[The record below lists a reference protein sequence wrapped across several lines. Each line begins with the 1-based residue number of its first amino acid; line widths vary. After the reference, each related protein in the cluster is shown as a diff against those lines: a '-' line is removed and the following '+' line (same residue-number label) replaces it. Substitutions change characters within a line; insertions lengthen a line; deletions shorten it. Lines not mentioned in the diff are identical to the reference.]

1 MRVLLLSA
9 NRLRFPYPV
18 YPIGLDV
25 VAGAL
30 APAHEVRIL
39 DLCPLGPDE
48 VEGAVAA
55 AVRDF
60 QPGAVGISVRNVDN
74 TDATHSRS
82 YTEDVAALVRTLRG
96 ATAAPIVLGGAGF
109 TLYPAEMLQATGA
122 DWGVVG
128 EGERARPLVDAL
140 AEGRD
145 PSSLPGVARRGGP
158 APEPA
163 PIPADRIA
171 GRPGAPLNPSL
182 GFYLSRG
189 AILNLQTQR
198 GCGFRCAY
206 CTYPTIEGPR
216 FRRRPVDEVAREAR
230 RLQDAGARFLFLT
243 DSVFNA
249 DPDHC
254 LAVADA
260 FERAG
265 LSVPWGAFF
274 APLTPPSGFYA
285 RMARAGCT
293 HAEFGTESLSD
304 AMLGRIGKA
313 FRRADVL
320 RAHRAAVDA
329 GIHVAHFLL
338 LGGPDEDD
346 RTLEETL
353 EGAEL
358 LDRAALFFFCGMR
371 IFRGTALERMARAS
385 GQVGADDP
393 LLSPVFYEPPALPLA
408 EIAERVRRRARG
420 RTSWVVGSG
429 EERSEPLLQRMYER
443 GHTGPL
449 WERLIGA

>member
-1 MRVLLLSA
+1 VRVLLLSA

-39 DLCPLGPDE
+39 DLCPLEAGA
-48 VEGAVAA
+48 VEGAILAEVGA
-55 AVRDF
+55 F
-60 QPGAVGISVRNVDN
+60 SPGAIGISVRNVDN

-82 YTEDVAALVRTLRG
+82 YTEDVAAIVRTLRG
-96 ATAAPIVLGGAGF
+96 ATQAPIVLGGAGY

-128 EGERARPLVDAL
+128 EGERARTLFDAL

-158 APEPA
+158 APEPS
-163 PIPADRIA
+163 PIPPANIA
-171 GRPGAPLNPSL
+171 GRAGAPLNPAL

-198 GCGFRCAY
+198 GCGFQCAY
-206 CTYPTIEGPR
+206 CTYPAIEGHR
-216 FRRRPVDEVAREAR
+216 FRRRAVDDVAREAK
-230 RLQDAGARFLFLT
+230 RLEEAGARFLFLT

-254 LAVADA
+254 LAVAEA
-260 FERAG
+260 FERVA

-274 APLTPPSGFYA
+274 APLTPPPGFYE

-293 HAEFGTESLSD
+293 HAEFGTEALSD
-304 AMLGRIGKA
+304 AMLARIRKS

-329 GIHVAHFLL
+329 GIHVAHFML

-353 EGAEL
+353 AGAEL

-371 IFRGTALERMARAS
+371 IFRGTELERMARAS
-385 GQVGADDP
+385 GQIAP
-393 LLSPVFYEPPALPLA
+393 EERLLAPVFYEPPSLPLS
-408 EIAERVRRRARG
+408 EIAERVRRHARG

-449 WERLIGA
+449 WERLVGA